1 MNPIKVF
8 GLAVIAAITAMVLVG
23 TSTAMAGNTAICKTN
38 EGGLLT
44 CSLINQWK
52 KIHAVATNPVILS
65 AEGNLTCA
73 SSLLEFTLLGLAA
86 PQVGHLEKLTWEKCV
101 YAGFNCT
108 ITTIA
113 PGKILFLKTAVNLG
127 VAQYHDMKLL
137 IECGFAPFLDC
148 TYEGLPSF
156 HLLGASSFGDSPN
169 NGGIRGGEKSE
180 FTTGPLDFAC
190 PPEIVLDLFW
200 EALEPVYIKS

>member
-1 MNPIKVF
+1 MRLIKTF
-8 GLAVIAAITAMVLVG
+8 GLATVMAMAAMALVG
-23 TSTAMAGNTAICKTN
+23 VSSANAGSTAICKTN

-44 CSLINQWK
+44 CSLANQWK

-156 HLLGASSFGDSPN
+156 HLLGASSFGNSPS
-169 NGGIRGGEKSE
+169 NGGIRGTEDAG
-180 FTTGPLDFAC
+180 FTSGLFDFAC

-200 EALEPVYIKS
+200 ASLEPTYVKS

>member
-1 MNPIKVF
+1 MRLIKAF
-8 GLAVIAAITAMVLVG
+8 GLAAAVATVAMALVG
-23 TSTAMAGNTAICKTN
+23 VSSATAGNTAICKTN

-44 CSLINQWK
+44 CSLTNQWK

-65 AEGNLTCA
+65 AEGNLTCS
-73 SSLLEFTLLGLAA
+73 SSLLEFSLLSLGA

-113 PGKILFLKTAVNLG
+113 PGLILFLKTAANLG

-148 TYEGLPSF
+148 VYEGLPSF
-156 HLLGASSFGDSPN
+156 HLLGASPFGGSPS
-169 NGGIRGGEKSE
+169 NGGIRGGEESG
-180 FTTGPLDFAC
+180 FTTGPFDFAC
-190 PPEIVLDLFW
+190 PPEIELDLFW
-200 EALEPVYIKS
+200 AALEPVYIKS